1 MESLQVVWHVLA
13 VIQFLRPSSAM
24 ITYCFADIRLHVDDA
39 EGRGSADISKEKL
52 EPLLTKTDFAVLL
65 QIMNGKRNYMPYA
78 PTYSTL
84 QML

>member
-1 MESLQVVWHVLA
+1 MWHVLA
-13 VIQFLRPSSAM
+13 IIQFLRPSLAM
-24 ITYCFADIRLHVDDA
+24 TTDCFTDIRLHLGDA
-39 EGRGSADISKEKL
+39 EGRGSGDISKGKL